1 MDRIQVGNLA
11 VAVSDAGDG
20 PPVVLLHGL
29 ACGKRMW
36 FHQIRALRRR
46 FRVIA
51 YDLRGHGQTDAPAVA
66 TEYSAA
72 HLARDLVGVLDAL
85 DIKQAAIV
93 GFSLGGGPALAL
105 AASKPERVSRLV
117 LADVGA
123 GADDPV
129 KIEGMARRWG
139 ALIGQGEIDELVCDM
154 LRSELFK
161 VYARRSP
168 RRREHM
174 AALIR
179 ATPIDGLRFT
189 LSEVLAKRK
198 SLFRLSGV
206 LKSVRAPTLVMVGEL
221 DYVCSKASRLM
232 AQAIPGATLKIIKNS
247 GHMSPIEQPA
257 AFTAALM
264 EFLGWRRNLP
274 SRRVTLHAARIGG
287 GAAARADAGRGGEA
301 AFRPVR
307 ADLDLVAAALEL
319 VDGLFRHA
327 AFDHQ
332 QAGMRGAR
340 PERAR
345 EMLGMPG
352 RRVDRFLHIHA
363 GVDMT
368 QEELRDPLILAV
380 AAGRAPGEVRL
391 AVAQRHR
398 R

>member
-1 MDRIQVGNLA
+1 MRRIKVGNLA

-66 TEYSAA
+66 AEYSAA

-85 DIKQAAIV
+85 NIPQAAIV
-93 GFSLGGGPALAL
+93 GFSLGGGPALAF

-129 KIEGMARRWG
+129 KIASMARRWG
-139 ALIGQGEIDELVCDM
+139 ALIGQGAVDELVCDM

-161 VYARRSP
+161 VYARRGA

-198 SLFRLSGV
+198 ALFRLTEPM
-206 LKSVRAPTLVMVGEL
+206 KSVRVPTLVIVGEL
-221 DYVCSKASRLM
+221 DYVCSKA
-232 AQAIPGATLKIIKNS
+232 
-247 GHMSPIEQPA
+247 
-257 AFTAALM
+257 
-264 EFLGWRRNLP
+264 
-274 SRRVTLHAARIGG
+274 
-287 GAAARADAGRGGEA
+287 
-301 AFRPVR
+301 
-307 ADLDLVAAALEL
+307 
-319 VDGLFRHA
+319 
-327 AFDHQ
+327 
-332 QAGMRGAR
+332 
-340 PERAR
+340 
-345 EMLGMPG
+345 
-352 RRVDRFLHIHA
+352 
-363 GVDMT
+363 
-368 QEELRDPLILAV
+368 
-380 AAGRAPGEVRL
+380 
-391 AVAQRHR
+391 
-398 R
+398 